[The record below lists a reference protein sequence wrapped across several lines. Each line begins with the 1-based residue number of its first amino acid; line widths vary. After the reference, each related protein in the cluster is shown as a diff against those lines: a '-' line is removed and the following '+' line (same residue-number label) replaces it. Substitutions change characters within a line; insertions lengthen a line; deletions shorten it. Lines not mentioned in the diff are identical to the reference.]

1 MNIDCDIKPI
11 TNITTTKCL
20 RAIIDII
27 LCRKSHIDQIIPE
40 VIAAGWAI
48 IVVKPPVS
56 QDTWK
61 IVYYFYFHSIMIHN
75 NILEECFI

>member
-20 RAIIDII
+20 RAIIDI
-27 LCRKSHIDQIIPE
+27 LRRKSHIDQIIPE

-48 IVVKPPVS
+48 AVVKLPVS
-56 QDTWK
+56 QDAWK
-61 IVYYFYFHSIMIHN
+61 MVYYSYFHSIMTEDY
-75 NILEECFI
+75 ILVECFT